1 MHFCPK
7 LKRKNAM
14 RKLVQILFILLAIQS
29 FGQKKKDAPATK
41 KADYWVPIS
50 PEKWEFQEGKVTFV
64 EYKGVRAMKLASN
77 SGQVVLK
84 DVIFKD
90 GTIEFD
96 IEPVAPEFAESIYFH
111 RKDLKEQE
119 IVYLRLG
126 SVGNKLSNAGIQ
138 YTPYFD
144 GVNMWDMYPE
154 YQAPAMGKAGEWNHI
169 KLIISGK
176 RLQVFL
182 NNAPKPVLDIPELE
196 GSMSE
201 GSIAFEGSSYIA
213 NVQLKPNEVENLS
226 PLALPDMTDHD
237 GFYLR
242 KWALATPQ
250 SLPDGSE
257 LSSRNLPKPELFTD
271 SISAERLGLINL
283 TRKYGA
289 GKGRRAVWLKTKILA
304 KEAVKTDLQLGF
316 SDEVWVFLN
325 NQMILVDKNLFA
337 QNMRKYPDGRI
348 SVQNTTAP
356 LNLRKG
362 ENDLLIGV
370 SNDFYGW
377 GIMAR
382 LESGEG
388 IAETDNISNI
398 TKLAKEISTLDL
410 APYLGSYSSS
420 EVKFKLTFAKKEQV
434 LIAQITGQEP
444 VEMQTLGNHSFAY
457 VAANVIFEFN
467 PASKK
472 VILRQG
478 TDSKEFVKE

>member
-7 LKRKNAM
+7 LNSKNAM
-14 RKLVQILFILLAIQS
+14 KKLIQILFILLAIQS
-29 FGQKKKDAPATK
+29 FGQKKKEAPAAK
-41 KADYWVPIS
+41 KVDYWVPIT
-50 PEKWEFQEGKVTFV
+50 PEKWEFQQGKVTFAD
-64 EYKGVRAMKLASN
+64 YKEVKAMKLAPN

-84 DVIFKD
+84 DVVFKD

-96 IEPVAPEFAESIYFH
+96 IEPIAPEFAESIYFH

-119 IVYLRLG
+119 IVYLRFG
-126 SVGNKLSNAGIQ
+126 AVGNKLSNAGIQ

-154 YQAPAMGKAGEWNHI
+154 YQAPAMAKAGEWNHF

-196 GSMSE
+196 GSLSE

-226 PLALPDMTDHD
+226 PVALPDLTDHD

-242 KWALATPQ
+242 KWALTAPQ
-250 SLPDGSE
+250 EFPDGSE
-257 LSSRNLPKPELFTD
+257 LSAKKLPQPDLFMD
-271 SISAERLGLINL
+271 SISTERRGLVNL

-289 GKGRRAVWLKTKILA
+289 SKGRRVVWLKTKILA
-304 KEAVKTDLQLGF
+304 KEAMKTDLQLGF

-325 NQMILVDKNLFA
+325 NQMILVDKNLYS

-348 SVQNTTAP
+348 SVQNTSTL

-382 LESGEG
+382 LASGEG
-388 IAETDNISNI
+388 IGETDIISSI
-398 TKLAKEISTLDL
+398 YKLAKEISTLEL
-410 APYLGSYSSS
+410 EPYVGTYSST
-420 EVKFKLTFAKKEQV
+420 EMPFKLTFVKKGKV
-434 LIAQITGQEP
+434 LIAQATGQEP
-444 VEMQTLGNHSFAY
+444 VEMQTLGNHNFAY
-457 VAANVIFEFN
+457 ATGNVIFEFN
-467 PASKK
+467 PGNKK

-478 TDSKEFVKE
+478 NDSKEFVRE

>member
-1 MHFCPK
+1 MK
-7 LKRKNAM
+7 
-14 RKLVQILFILLAIQS
+14 KLVQILFILLAVQS
-29 FGQKKKDAPATK
+29 FGQKKKNTPAPK
-41 KADYWVPIS
+41 KTDYWVTIS
-50 PEKWEFQEGKVTFV
+50 PEKWEFQEGKVTFA
-64 EYKGVRAMKLASN
+64 EYKGVKAMKLAPN

-96 IEPVAPEFAESIYFH
+96 IEPIAPEFAESIYFH

-126 SVGNKLSNAGIQ
+126 SVGNRLSNGGIQ

-144 GVNMWDMYPE
+144 GINMWDMYPE
-154 YQAPAMGKAGEWNHI
+154 YQAPAMAKTGEWNHF

-182 NNAPKPVLDIPELE
+182 NNAPKPILDIPELE

-226 PLALPDMTDHD
+226 PLALPDLTDHD

-242 KWALATPQ
+242 KWALSAPQ
-250 SLPDGSE
+250 DLPDGSE
-257 LSSRNLPKPELFTD
+257 LSTKNLPQPDLFMD
-271 SISAERLGLINL
+271 SISAERRGLVNL

-289 GKGRRAVWLKTKILA
+289 SKSRRAVWLKTKIVA
-304 KEAVKTDLQLGF
+304 KEALKTDLQLGF

-325 NQMILVDKNLFA
+325 NQMILVDKNLFS
-337 QNMRKYPDGRI
+337 QNMKKYPDGRI
-348 SVQNTTAP
+348 SVLNTTAP

-382 LESGEG
+382 LESGDG
-388 IAETDNISNI
+388 IAETDNIASI
-398 TKLAKEISTLDL
+398 ARLAKEISTLDL
-410 APYLGSYSSS
+410 EPYAGTYSST
-420 EVKFKLTFAKKEQV
+420 EMTFKLTFAKKGKVLTGQV
-434 LIAQITGQEP
+434 TGQEP
-444 VEMQTLGNHSFAY
+444 VEMQTIGNHSFAY
-457 VAANVIFEFN
+457 RAGNVIFEFN

-478 TDSKEFVKE
+478 GDSKEFVKE